1 MPPSSD
7 RKKIAIVVQR
17 YGAAINGGAEVHA
30 RAIAQRLANL
40 YDVTI
45 LTSCAIDHHTWIPVL
60 PAGES
65 REEGIRIIRFDH
77 PSGGISGIKAL
88 QYELLKISVKLY
100 SLLFKNKIRRG
111 RRKASRAEQAF
122 EKLKLIKQG
131 PFIPKLVD
139 YIKEHEEQYDVFIFF
154 TYLYYPTVMGLPWV
168 GKKSILIPTL
178 HDEPAVYRSIYQKLM
193 SSPAAIFFNTAAEK
207 KLAENIF
214 DISKSINKI
223 VAVGIEIPDL
233 KPDAGIPEKY
243 GIKKPYLIYVGRID
257 KGKGCKKLISAHM
270 KYVLAKGDQIRLV
283 MVGKSKLRAHE
294 KGEAIFT
301 GFVSEEEKHQ
311 LIGQAA
317 ALVMPSP
324 YESLSLALLE
334 GFAHGIPGL
343 VNGHCEVLADH
354 IAAGNCGWAY
364 TGKEEFEKALDHI
377 TGKPTETHRM
387 GENGKR
393 YVMENYRWETILKT
407 YSDVIHT
414 ISAPTNG

>member
-1 MPPSSD
+1 MPAVSD

-17 YGAAINGGAEVHA
+17 YGPAINGGAEVHA
-30 RAIAQRLANL
+30 RSIAQRLAGF
-40 YDVTI
+40 YDVTV
-45 LTSCAIDHHTWIPVL
+45 LTSCAIDHHTWNPVL

-65 REEGIRIIRFDH
+65 MEEGIRIIRFDH
-77 PSGGISGIKAL
+77 PPGGLNGIKAL

-100 SLLFKNKIRRG
+100 SLLSKNKIRRG

-139 YIKEHEEQYDVFIFF
+139 YIKEHETQYDVFIFF
-154 TYLYYPTVMGLPWV
+154 TYLYYPTAIGLPYV
-168 GKKSILIPTL
+168 GAKSILIPTL

-214 DISKSINKI
+214 DISKSIKKI
-223 VAVGIEIPDL
+223 VAVGIEVPDL
-233 KPDAGIPEKY
+233 KPDAGILEKY

-257 KGKGCKKLISAHM
+257 KGKGCNRLIRMH
-270 KYVLAKGDQIRLV
+270 KEYVHDKGDQIRLV
-283 MVGKSKLRAHE
+283 MVGKSKLRRHE

-343 VNGHCEVLADH
+343 VNGHCKVLADH
-354 IAAGNCGWAY
+354 IAAGKSGWTY
-364 TGKEEFEKALDHI
+364 TGREEFEKALDHI
-377 TGKPTETHRM
+377 TGKLRETHSL

-393 YVMENYRWETILKT
+393 YVMENYRWEIILKT
-407 YSDVIHT
+407 YSDVI
-414 ISAPTNG
+414 SAIAEPTNG